1 MVGHGLAGHLGSVGF
16 SCGARKLGESVGV
29 PNTVAAVPITA
40 PGALAKKALV
50 DRIM

>member
-1 MVGHGLAGHLGSVGF
+1 MGF
-16 SCGARKLGESVGV
+16 PAAPVEKLGESVGV